1 MVQSNNAD
9 DDMDFKLK
17 EVGQQLPQIND
28 SAAQI
33 DFLINLF
40 FSNEDFNVV
49 ELFNADNMEPLQ
61 FSRPC

>member
-1 MVQSNNAD
+1 MG
-9 DDMDFKLK
+9 FKLK
-17 EVGQQLPQIND
+17 EVGQLLPQIND

-40 FSNEDFNVV
+40 FSNEDFDVV